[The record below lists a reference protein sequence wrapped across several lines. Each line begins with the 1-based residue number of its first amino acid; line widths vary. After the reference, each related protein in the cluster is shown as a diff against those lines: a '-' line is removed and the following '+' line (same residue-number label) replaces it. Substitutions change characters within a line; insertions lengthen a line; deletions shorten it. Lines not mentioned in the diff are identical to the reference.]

1 MSTAYA
7 ELVALAERELELVQA
22 DRLEE
27 LGPVHARRAEL
38 ISALPAAAPAEALSL
53 LEQAADLQ
61 ARTESVLER
70 EMAHAAAEL
79 QSVRRG
85 RHAVQAYTPGSGAD
99 SRLVD
104 STG

>member
-1 MSTAYA
+1 VSTAYA
-7 ELVALAERELELVQA
+7 ELVVLAERELELVQA

-27 LGPVHARRAEL
+27 LGALHSRRAEL
-38 ISALPAAAPAEALSL
+38 IRALPAAPPAEALPL
-53 LEQAADLQ
+53 LEQAAHLQ
-61 ARTESVLER
+61 ARTESALER
-70 EMAHAAAEL
+70 VMAHTAAEL